1 MANEPSYLPL
11 VVLIVVVLVG
21 AGVGTGYLYYHN
33 LPPSSSSQMTVQIG
47 DNVTVSYI
55 GILGSGP
62 EQGKVFDTSVYSV
75 ATNNAT
81 WPKALQF
88 GFRGG
93 PSTYT
98 LLGVHVGSI
107 TTANETLNNYTFS
120 SVVPGFW
127 QGLVGLPTNV
137 SHSIVV
143 PTSLGYPAYPCSVV
157 LPLKFQVPVLQTLAG
172 TAFQT
177 AYPGILAT
185 TGATFTD
192 PHYGWTVQ
200 ILSANSTSVTIQN
213 LAQVGEIGHPSSWG
227 TLVTNVSTAPN
238 GTGEITLVN
247 QLSPSQAG
255 HLAGTNSPGVSCGG
269 ATSTRYIVSSVN
281 LGAGTYTEDYNQE
294 VGGQTLIFI
303 VKVVALFTPVV
314 VPTTAA

>member
-11 VVLIVVVLVG
+11 VILIVVVLVG

-33 LPPSSSSQMTVQIG
+33 RPAPAPTTGLAQVG
-47 DNVTVSYI
+47 DNATVTYI

-62 EQGKVFDTSVYSV
+62 EQGKVFDTSIYKV

-88 GFRGG
+88 GFRGA

-98 LLGVHVGSI
+98 LLGVHIGAI
-107 TTANETLNNYTFS
+107 TTANETLNNYSFAG
-120 SVVPGFW
+120 VVPGFW
-127 QGLVGLPTNV
+127 QGLVGIPGNIT
-137 SHSIVV
+137 HTIVV
-143 PTSLGYPAYPCSVV
+143 PPKLGYPAYACSVV
-157 LPLKFQVPVLQTLAG
+157 KPLRFEVPVVQMFAG
-172 TAFQT
+172 KDFQKL
-177 AYPGILAT
+177 YPGVLTT

-213 LAQVGEIGHPSSWG
+213 LAQVGQVAHPNVWG
-227 TLVTNVSTAPN
+227 AIVTNVSTDAN
-238 GTGEITLVN
+238 GSGEITLVN
-247 QLSPSQAG
+247 QLTPTVAGRLGGTSTTSVTCGPSPS
-255 HLAGTNSPGVSCGG
+255 S
-269 ATSTRYIVSSVN
+269 RFIVTDVN
-281 LGAGTYTEDYNQE
+281 LTAGTYTENFNQE

-303 VKVVALFTPVV
+303 VKIVNLFPPTVAPRTVH
-314 VPTTAA
+314 

>member
-1 MANEPSYLPL
+1 MANEPSYLPF
-11 VVLIVVVLVG
+11 VVLVVVVLVG
-21 AGVGTGYLYYHN
+21 AGVGTGYLYYRN
-33 LPPSSSSQMTVQIG
+33 LPPSTPSQTVVQIG

-62 EQGKVFDTSVYSV
+62 EQGKVFDTSVYTV

-107 TTANETLNNYTFS
+107 TTANETLNNYSFS

-137 SHSIVV
+137 SHAIVV
-143 PTSLGYPAYPCSVV
+143 PPSLGYAAYPCSVV
-157 LPLKFQVPVLQTLAG
+157 LPLQFQIPVLQTLAG
-172 TAFQT
+172 TAFQA
-177 AYPGILAT
+177 AYPGVLAT
-185 TGATFTD
+185 TGTTFTD
-192 PHYGWTVQ
+192 PHYGWSVQ
-200 ILSANSTSVTIQN
+200 ILSANATSVTLEN
-213 LAQVGEIGHPSSWG
+213 LAQVGDVGHPSSWG
-227 TLVTNVSTAPN
+227 VLVTNVSASAN

-247 QLSPSQAG
+247 QLSASQAG
-255 HLAGTNSPGVSCGG
+255 HVAGTNSPGVSCGG
-269 ATSTRYIVSSVN
+269 ATSTRYIVSSVDPVT
-281 LGAGTYTEDYNQE
+281 GTYTEDYNQE

-303 VKVVALFTPVV
+303 VKVVELFTPVV